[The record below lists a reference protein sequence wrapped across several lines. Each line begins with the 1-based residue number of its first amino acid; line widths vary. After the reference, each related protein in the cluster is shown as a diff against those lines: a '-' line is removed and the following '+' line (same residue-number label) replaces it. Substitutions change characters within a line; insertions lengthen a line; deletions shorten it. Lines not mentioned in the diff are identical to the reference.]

1 MIFENNVEFKNFEY
15 LLIAIIACIL
25 WSLNYWNVFTKA
37 QLVFPYKM
45 KSSKNNS
52 ILFKRLLVFILGLV
66 SWFSISIA
74 LTGPRIPLKFSP
86 SEIEVNDIFFVLDV
100 SRSMLADDLE
110 PNRLEVAKRKLR
122 EFVKLR
128 PKDRIG
134 VILFSERVFTL
145 LPLTTDS
152 EVVDRVIDDIQIG
165 FLGSGTN
172 IGDGL
177 ALAVARAAQSETKN
191 KVIILLTDGV
201 SNVGNMTPLQAAEV
215 AKEFKIKVYTIGIG
229 TDESAR
235 LPIGNSRFGQRYV
248 SIPGGSIDMKT
259 LQDISKMTG
268 GKSYYAKSEASL
280 KEILGEIEK
289 LERTEIKSDN
299 KIIYKELYYGY
310 LLFGVLLFVFVDAIR
325 RFGYREIV

>member
-1 MIFENNVEFKNFEY
+1 MIFENNIEYKNFEY
-15 LLIAIIACIL
+15 LIIAIIGCLL
-25 WSLNYWNVFTKA
+25 WSLNYWNIFTKA
-37 QLVFPYKM
+37 QLVFPYKINSTKYKI
-45 KSSKNNS
+45 KS
-52 ILFKRLLVFILGLV
+52 FKRISLFVLGII
-66 SWFSISIA
+66 SWISISIA

-110 PNRLEVAKRKLR
+110 PNRLEVAKKKLR

-145 LPLTTDS
+145 LPLTTDND
-152 EVVDRVIDDIQIG
+152 VVDKVIDDIQIG

-259 LQDISKMTG
+259 LEDISKMTG

-280 KEILGEIEK
+280 KDILFEIEK

-299 KIIYKELYYGY
+299 KIVYKELYYKY
-310 LLFGVLLFVFVDAIR
+310 LLFGVLLFIFVDIVR
-325 RFGYREIV
+325 RFGYRELV